1 MSEMTTIT
9 VTDETWGKLN
19 RMRDERGKSFD
30 DAINEL
36 LTLKQRVEKAEE
48 LGEVTREALEE

>member
-9 VTDETWGKLN
+9 VADETWSKLN